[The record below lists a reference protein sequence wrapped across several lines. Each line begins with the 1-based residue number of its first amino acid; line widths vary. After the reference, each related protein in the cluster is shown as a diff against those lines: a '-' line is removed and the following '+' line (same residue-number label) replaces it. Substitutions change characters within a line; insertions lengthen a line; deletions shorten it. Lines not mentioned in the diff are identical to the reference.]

1 MNIPSSSQVLTC
13 DFTNGK
19 RATLQRSPKAT
30 VEPYA
35 PLIWWG
41 ATQFLYSGYK
51 KQNTPTGIT
60 HMVNA
65 AKVASTSKDSKCPCT
80 RESLALGSH
89 HSEGNQGPRCQQ
101 QLLRLSSFHNGRQ
114 SLGIG
119 CFRGPAS
126 RVIVVLCFFLS
137 SAGEDHQH
145 VKHIFMHISIWHTG
159 LSCLGLSCFPGQ
171 SLPETGNPIS
181 RPALR
186 NHTLPLLRMEPS
198 QHLVT
203 VLNHNFETLFV
214 YYI

>member
-60 HMVNA
+60 HVVNA

-101 QLLRLSSFHNGRQ
+101 QLLQLSSFHNGRQ
-114 SLGIG
+114 SLGNW
-119 CFRGPAS
+119 
-126 RVIVVLCFFLS
+126 VLQRPC
-137 SAGEDHQH
+137 
-145 VKHIFMHISIWHTG
+145 K
-159 LSCLGLSCFPGQ
+159 Q
-171 SLPETGNPIS
+171 SNSGAML
-181 RPALR
+181 
-186 NHTLPLLRMEPS
+186 LPLLS
-198 QHLVT
+198 WWGSSTCKAHLYAYFDLT
-203 VLNHNFETLFV
+203 HRTKLSGS
-214 YYI
+214 